1 MYRAGSERGMGV
13 ACSVNLV
20 IICRPDWVP
29 IALLPAHS
37 RADLEV
43 GQGTWDLGV

>member
-1 MYRAGSERGMGV
+1 MGV
-13 ACSVNLV
+13 ACSVYLV

-37 RADLEV
+37 HGDLEV
-43 GQGTWDLGV
+43 GQGMWDLVV